1 MCSEDTCAQTTLT
14 TLICLLQSQPTRFAW
29 NEAKLKLVRAALRA
43 DGLSDND
50 IDAKMY
56 YDVAWFRARVE
67 RVVLP
72 PSQLYWRVR
81 AVFEIYGPMQDQKTG
96 KPLFGDEAWKKANGV
111 LKEILLGHCSD
122 HPGLRSARSVLCHSM
137 HDARARRARTTR
149 THGPRP
155 LSLKSGIFA

>member
-1 MCSEDTCAQTTLT
+1 M
-14 TLICLLQSQPTRFAW
+14 
-29 NEAKLKLVRAALRA
+29 
-43 DGLSDND
+43 
-50 IDAKMY
+50 
-56 YDVAWFRARVE
+56 
-67 RVVLP
+67 LP

-122 HPGLRSARSVLCHSM
+122 HPGLRSARSVLCHIVLEDYRRM

-149 THGPRP
+149 THGPRA
-155 LSLKSGIFA
+155 LSLKSGILA